1 VTMFKRILIANRG
14 EIAVRVIRACRE
26 MGIET
31 VAVYSEADHDALHV
45 QMADAAVAIGPPS
58 ARESYLAIDKV
69 IGAARETKADAIHP
83 GYGFLSENP
92 AFARACADAGVTFIG
107 PSPETLEASGDKV
120 RARQMAA
127 RGGAPVLPALESV
140 TSGSKEG
147 QQAAKTLGLPLLVK
161 AAAGGGGKGMRVVR
175 EAAELPAALAAAER
189 EATAAF
195 GDGRVFLERL
205 VERPRHI
212 EVQILADRHGH
223 RIHLGERECSLQR
236 RHQKIVEE
244 APSAVV
250 DERLRQKITDAALIV
265 ARAVDYSNAGT
276 VEFLLAPDQSFY
288 FLEINPRLQVEH
300 PVTEMVTGLDLVQQ
314 QIRVAA
320 GEPLS
325 IRQQDV
331 ALRGHAIECRLYA
344 EDPAN
349 RFLPQAGDI
358 VAVSAPSGPGIRVDS
373 ALWAGARVT
382 IDYDPMLA
390 KVVAHGADRESARR
404 RMIAALEDFLI
415 IGPPNN
421 LTFLRALMETTAFRD
436 AAIDTQLIEREGG
449 EPLAATKYREVAAKI
464 AAYLVVARPAA
475 APGATGGASV
485 IPSPWETLGAWR
497 TGGAGRI

>member
-1 VTMFKRILIANRG
+1 MFKKILIANRG

-31 VAVYSEADHDALHV
+31 VAVYSEADRDALHV
-45 QMADAAVAIGPPS
+45 QMADCAVAIGPPP
-58 ARESYLAIDKV
+58 ARESYLAIDK
-69 IGAARETKADAIHP
+69 ILAAARDTKANAIHP

-92 AFARACADAGVTFIG
+92 AFARACADTSITFIG

-127 RGGAPVLPALESV
+127 KGGAPVLPALESV
-140 TSGSKEG
+140 TSGSKEAR
-147 QQAAKTLGLPLLVK
+147 QAAQTLGLPLLVK

-175 EAAELPAALAAAER
+175 DASELSAALAAAER

-205 VERPRHI
+205 LERPRHV

-250 DERLRQKITDAALIV
+250 DDELRRKITDAALIV

-276 VEFLLAPDQSFY
+276 VEFLVAADRSFY

-300 PVTEMVTGLDLVQQ
+300 PVTEMVTGVDLVQQ
-314 QIRVAA
+314 QIRIAA
-320 GEPLS
+320 GERLS
-325 IRQQDV
+325 IRQEDV
-331 ALRGHAIECRLYA
+331 RLQGHAIECRLYA

-349 RFLPQAGDI
+349 RFLPQAGEI
-358 VAVSAPSGPGIRVDS
+358 AAVSAPSGPGVRVDS

-390 KVVAHGADRESARR
+390 KVVTHGPDRESARR
-404 RMIAALEDFLI
+404 RMIAAL
-415 IGPPNN
+415 
-421 LTFLRALMETTAFRD
+421 
-436 AAIDTQLIEREGG
+436 
-449 EPLAATKYREVAAKI
+449 
-464 AAYLVVARPAA
+464 
-475 APGATGGASV
+475 
-485 IPSPWETLGAWR
+485 
-497 TGGAGRI
+497 

>member
-1 VTMFKRILIANRG
+1 MFERILIANRG

-26 MGIET
+26 MGIGT
-31 VAVYSEADHDALHV
+31 VAVYSEADQDALHV
-45 QMADAAVAIGPPS
+45 QMADAAVAIGPAA

-69 IGAARETKADAIHP
+69 IAAARHTRADAVHP

-92 AFARACADAGVTFIG
+92 LFARACADAGIKFIG

-127 RGGAPVLPALESV
+127 KAGAPVLPALESLSAG
-140 TSGSKEG
+140 TSEA
-147 QQAAKTLGLPLLVK
+147 QRAAVALGLPLLVK

-175 EAAELPAALAAAER
+175 DAAELPAALAAAER

-205 VERPRHI
+205 VERPRHV
-212 EVQILADRHGH
+212 EVQILADGHGH

-236 RHQKIVEE
+236 RHQKVVEE

-250 DERLRQKITDAALIV
+250 DDDLRRKLTDAALVV
-265 ARAVDYSNAGT
+265 ARALDYANAGT
-276 VEFLLAPDQSFY
+276 VEFLLAPDRSFY
-288 FLEINPRLQVEH
+288 FLEVNPRLQVEH
-300 PVTEMVTGLDLVQQ
+300 PVTEMVTGVDLVQQ
-314 QIRVAA
+314 QILVAA
-320 GEPLS
+320 GARLS

-331 ALRGHAIECRLYA
+331 NLRGHAIECRLYA

-358 VAVSAPSGPGIRVDS
+358 SAVSPPSGPGVRVDS
-373 ALWAGARVT
+373 ALWAGARVS

-390 KVVAHGADRESARR
+390 KVITYGSDREVARR
-404 RMIAALEDFLI
+404 RMIAALGEFLI

-421 LTFLRALMETTAFRD
+421 LTFLRSLMELREFRE
-436 AAIDTQLIEREGG
+436 AAIDTQLIERMAADGFG
-449 EPLAATKYREVAAKI
+449 ESRHRELAALV
-464 AAYLVVARPAA
+464 AAYLVAAGSPGA
-475 APGATGGASV
+475 APSGGQAAGL
-485 IPSPWETLGAWR
+485 PSPWETLGSWR
-497 TGGAGRI
+497 LGSGGQRS

>member
-1 VTMFKRILIANRG
+1 MFAKILIANRG

-26 MGIET
+26 MGIAT
-31 VAVYSEADHDALHV
+31 VAVYSDADRDALHV
-45 QMADAAVAIGPPS
+45 QLADEAVAIGPPP
-58 ARESYLAIDKV
+58 ARESYLAIDK
-69 IGAARETKADAIHP
+69 IIAAARRTASDAIHP
-83 GYGFLSENP
+83 GYGFLSENA

-107 PSPETLEASGDKV
+107 PSPQTLEASGDKV
-120 RARQMAA
+120 RARQTAA
-127 RGGAPVLPALESV
+127 KAGAPVLPALESV
-140 TSGSKEG
+140 HFGSSEA
-147 QQAAKTLGLPLLVK
+147 QQAARTLGLPLLVK
-161 AAAGGGGKGMRVVR
+161 AAAGGGGKGMRVVN

-212 EVQILADRHGH
+212 EVQILADNHGG

-244 APSAVV
+244 APSSAV
-250 DERLRQKITDAALIV
+250 DEELRKRITDAALVV

-276 VEFLLAPDQSFY
+276 VEFLLAPDRSFY

-300 PVTEMVTGLDLVQQ
+300 PVTEMVTGIDLVQQ

-320 GEPLS
+320 GERLS
-325 IRQQDV
+325 ILQEDV
-331 ALRGHAIECRLYA
+331 ELRGHAIECRLYA
-344 EDPAN
+344 EDPAD

-358 VAVSAPSGPGIRVDS
+358 TAASLPSGPGVRVDS

-390 KVVAHGADRESARR
+390 KLVTHGADRESARR
-404 RMIAALEDFLI
+404 RMIGALEDFLI

-421 LTFLRALMETTAFRD
+421 LTFLRSLMESEAFREG
-436 AAIDTQLIEREGG
+436 AIDTQLIEREGT
-449 EPLAATKYREVAAKI
+449 ERLARPKHRDLAVAI
-464 AAYLVVARPAA
+464 AAYLVAA
-475 APGATGGASV
+475 GPGALATSAGATSRAM
-485 IPSPWETLGAWR
+485 PTPWETLGAWR
-497 TGGAGRI
+497 TGGSRGS